1 MSMLQEEFDV
11 WLSSK
16 YSNPFWVRHHRFEK
30 SVTGEI
36 RVDNGVFRREEATIL
51 FRMLNSRDPF
61 MRLNVEIRN
70 MGEKPKPTS
79 PPRNCHGHNAHIS
92 NHKNPKM
99 TRQDVY
105 FGVSLRVKDSSRDLV
120 TSMTRS

>member
-1 MSMLQEEFDV
+1 MLQEEFDV

-61 MRLNVEIRN
+61 TRLNAKFVIWERNRSLLVILVIVTVIMLALVIIRIR
-70 MGEKPKPTS
+70 E
-79 PPRNCHGHNAHIS
+79 
-92 NHKNPKM
+92 
-99 TRQDVY
+99 
-105 FGVSLRVKDSSRDLV
+105 
-120 TSMTRS
+120 